1 MDASELGRPPDG
13 RAERR
18 RTGARALTFR
28 SIREL
33 RTLVR
38 CVFPKRRLFIRF
50 GNNARFVRLSPARYA
65 LAQAGKASLIVWCLT
80 VTSVLI
86 LDSISSANVRGQAER
101 EQAIFEERALA
112 LGKERD
118 QQAMEA
124 LAAQERFA
132 AAMEHVSSMQSSL
145 LALETRRREME
156 SELQAAQTTLRRAMD
171 ERDAALS
178 ALTALQDQKADEL
191 AGMLDLLTL
200 ALTETVGERDQAAA
214 KANEAVR
221 LAGELEFELW
231 QRGEES
237 DRILRQIEDALVVSV
252 EPLDGMLR
260 AAGLDSDAL
269 LDSVRDSHSAQEEAL
284 VSVAVSTMGMAP
296 LEDAIVRANRIVDR
310 IDELD
315 HYRLALESVPLAMP
329 VQDDFRFTSPFG
341 RRWGRMHKGVDMAG
355 PVGTPVYATADGVVT
370 FAGWQNGYGRIIIV
384 KHPFGLETRYPHL
397 NAIRVEVGQEV
408 ARGERVGDMGNSGR
422 STGSH
427 LHYEVR
433 VNGEAV
439 DPMGYIR
446 AGRDLL

>member
-1 MDASELGRPPDG
+1 MQ
-13 RAERR
+13 
-18 RTGARALTFR
+18 
-28 SIREL
+28 
-33 RTLVR
+33 
-38 CVFPKRRLFIRF
+38 
-50 GNNARFVRLSPARYA
+50 A
-65 LAQAGKASLIVWCLT
+65 LAWAGEASLVVWCLT

-86 LDSISSANVRGQAER
+86 IGSTNSANVR
-101 EQAIFEERALA
+101 EQVVFEDRVLA

-156 SELQAAQTTLRRAMD
+156 SELQAAQTTLRRTMD

-200 ALTETVGERDQAAA
+200 ALAETVAERDQAAA

-221 LAGELEFELW
+221 LADKLEFELRL
-231 QRGEES
+231 RGEER
-237 DRILRQIEDALVVSV
+237 DRILEQIEDALVVSV

-397 NAIRVEVGQEV
+397 NAIRVKVGQEV

-422 STGSH
+422 STGPH

-433 VNGEAV
+433 VNGKAV
-439 DPMGYIR
+439 DPMRYIR

>member
-1 MDASELGRPPDG
+1 M
-13 RAERR
+13 
-18 RTGARALTFR
+18 
-28 SIREL
+28 
-33 RTLVR
+33 
-38 CVFPKRRLFIRF
+38 FIRS
-50 GNNARFVRLSPARYA
+50 GNHLRFVRLSPARQA
-65 LAQAGKASLIVWCLT
+65 LARVGKASLIVWCLA

-156 SELQAAQTTLRRAMD
+156 SELQAAQTTLRRTMD

-200 ALTETVGERDQAAA
+200 ALTKTVGERDQAAA

-237 DRILRQIEDALVVSV
+237 DRILQQIEDALVVSI
-252 EPLDGMLR
+252 EPLDEVLR
-260 AAGLDSDAL
+260 AAGLDLDAL
-269 LDSVRDSHSAQEEAL
+269 LDSVRDSHSDQEEAL

-397 NAIRVEVGQEV
+397 NAIRVKVGQEV
-408 ARGERVGDMGNSGR
+408 ARGARIGDMGNSGR
-422 STGSH
+422 STGPH

-433 VNGEAV
+433 VNGQAV
-439 DPMGYIR
+439 DPMRYIR

>member
-1 MDASELGRPPDG
+1 M
-13 RAERR
+13 
-18 RTGARALTFR
+18 
-28 SIREL
+28 
-33 RTLVR
+33 
-38 CVFPKRRLFIRF
+38 
-50 GNNARFVRLSPARYA
+50 
-65 LAQAGKASLIVWCLT
+65 WCLT

-171 ERDAALS
+171 EPDAALS

-397 NAIRVEVGQEV
+397 NAIRVKVGQEV
-408 ARGERVGDMGNSGR
+408 ARGARIGDMGNSGR
-422 STGSH
+422 STGPH

-433 VNGEAV
+433 VNGQAV
-439 DPMGYIR
+439 DPMRYIR

>member
-1 MDASELGRPPDG
+1 MG
-13 RAERR
+13 
-18 RTGARALTFR
+18 
-28 SIREL
+28 
-33 RTLVR
+33 
-38 CVFPKRRLFIRF
+38 CVLPERRLFIRF

-200 ALTETVGERDQAAA
+200 ALTKTVGERDQAAA

-237 DRILRQIEDALVVSV
+237 DRILQQIEDALVVSI
-252 EPLDGMLR
+252 EPLDEVLR
-260 AAGLDSDAL
+260 AAGLDLDAL

-384 KHPFGLETRYPHL
+384 RHPFGLETRYPHL

>member
-1 MDASELGRPPDG
+1 M
-13 RAERR
+13 
-18 RTGARALTFR
+18 
-28 SIREL
+28 
-33 RTLVR
+33 
-38 CVFPKRRLFIRF
+38 
-50 GNNARFVRLSPARYA
+50 
-65 LAQAGKASLIVWCLT
+65 WCLT

-191 AGMLDLLTL
+191 AGMLDLLT
-200 ALTETVGERDQAAA
+200 AA

-221 LAGELEFELW
+221 PARALEFELW

-397 NAIRVEVGQEV
+397 NAIRVKVGQEV
-408 ARGERVGDMGNSGR
+408 ARGARIGDMGNSGR
-422 STGSH
+422 STGPH

-433 VNGEAV
+433 VNGQAV
-439 DPMGYIR
+439 DPMRYIR